1 MITITTKRGIIELP
15 CPPADDAETIKGN
28 CGHGNPL
35 LGDCKDCD
43 LIRIQMEC
51 EEIVRRA
58 YATDRRPR

>member
-35 LGDCKDCD
+35 LGDCNDCD
-43 LIRIQMEC
+43 LM
-51 EEIVRRA
+51 VGRA
-58 YATDRRPR
+58 CGGGIKEGRHHWQPG